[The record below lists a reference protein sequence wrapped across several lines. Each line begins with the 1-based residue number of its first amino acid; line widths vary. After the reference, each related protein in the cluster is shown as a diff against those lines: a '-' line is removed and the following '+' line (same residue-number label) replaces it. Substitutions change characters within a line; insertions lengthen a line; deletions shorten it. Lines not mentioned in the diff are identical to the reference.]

1 MASLPDIDPYRI
13 DPYRIPAMDIGGSHV
28 SAAVADLRA
37 GRLVPGSRV
46 RRVVDP
52 MASAAD
58 ILGAW
63 IATARRVTPA
73 SSTWG
78 VAMPGP
84 FDYQRGIGN
93 FAGVGKFAAL
103 AGCDVGA
110 ALSAGIGPDVRIRFS
125 NDADAFAVGE
135 WLACAEPRPSR
146 LVGITLGTG
155 VGTGFVDAGK
165 VVTDGDTVPPEGSAY
180 RLQIDGRPLEDTAS
194 SRAVLAAFNRGRA
207 RQVSSVSEL
216 TQLAYAG
223 HREAL
228 EVFQHAWRAAAF
240 ALAPYIRAFGTDM
253 IVVGGSIAGAWD
265 LVRPALLDGLG
276 DWAAELPAAISLRR
290 SRDPESAAL
299 LGAAYTASTLL

>member
-1 MASLPDIDPYRI
+1 MANPASIDSQ
-13 DPYRIPAMDIGGSHV
+13 RIPAMDIGGSHV
-28 SAAVADLRA
+28 SAAVADLRS
-37 GRLVPGSRV
+37 GRLVPRTRTRS
-46 RRVVDP
+46 VVDP
-52 MASAAD
+52 MASAD
-58 ILGAW
+58 EILGAW
-63 IATARRVTPA
+63 IATARRVAPG

-110 ALSAGIGPDVRIRFS
+110 ALSAGIGQDVRIRFS

-135 WLACAEPRPSR
+135 WLACAEPRPRR

-165 VVTDGDTVPPEGSAY
+165 AVTDGDTVPPEGSAY

-194 SRAVLAAFNRGRA
+194 SRAVLAAFNRRRA
-207 RQVSSVSEL
+207 SKVTNVSEL

-228 EVFQHAWRAAAF
+228 EIFQHAWRAAAF
-240 ALAPYIRAFGTDM
+240 ALAPYVTAFGAEV
-253 IVVGGSIAGAWD
+253 IVVGGSIAGSWD
-265 LVRPALLDGLG
+265 LVRPALLDGLA
-276 DWAAELPAAISLRR
+276 DWAAELPTAISLRR

-299 LGAAYTASTLL
+299 LGAAYTAAASL